1 MCYAWGAWEL
11 RSVWPTCKE
20 KGCYLYSLKLI
31 TKPGLHV
38 RLNLF
43 IIEYGKGVWIRLQ
56 LFACPTQP
64 LPNWSTAGTTTFP
77 KNSNN
82 NNNNN
87 NNNCITWSQLPLH
100 SIGFV
105 SLFKPTMHSRAD
117 PPEIKSSCERKFV
130 WHLVSITIM
139 FQSSILNSLAK
150 VIALQVQRFRD
161 PARPISQN
169 PAHHFR
175 ADYNWRLIWI
185 SQAGLA
191 RFMDKAMKA

>member
-31 TKPGLHV
+31 TKLGLHV

-64 LPNWSTAGTTTFP
+64 LPNWSTAGTTTYP
-77 KNSNN
+77 NNSNSNN

-87 NNNCITWSQLPLH
+87 CNTWSQLPLH

-117 PPEIKSSCERKFV
+117 PPKINSSCERKF
-130 WHLVSITIM
+130 LAPSIYHYYVPKFNIQFPGKGNCAAGATISWPC
-139 FQSSILNSLAK
+139 SSYFAKPCPPLPSWLQLA
-150 VIALQVQRFRD
+150 
-161 PARPISQN
+161 
-169 PAHHFR
+169 
-175 ADYNWRLIWI
+175 ADLDLSGWT
-185 SQAGLA
+185 G
-191 RFMDKAMKA
+191 